1 MLTNM
6 CHFGIIVCER
16 WRRGMTLK
24 EIRTSKNLTQKQAA
38 ELCGIPLRT
47 YVRYELED
55 TKEGSLKYK
64 YIVSTLN
71 DYGYIDEE
79 HGVLTFE
86 TIVKIVDETFAKYDV
101 EYCYLFG
108 SYAKGK
114 ATEKSDVDL
123 FISTT
128 LTGIRFFGLVEELR
142 TALHKKVDLLT
153 LNQLNNNN
161 ELINE
166 IFKDGIK
173 IYG

>member
-1 MLTNM
+1 
-6 CHFGIIVCER
+6 
-16 WRRGMTLK
+16 MTLK

-86 TIVKIVDETFAKYDV
+86 TIVKIVEETFAKYDV

-114 ATEKSDVDL
+114 ANDKSDVDL

>member
-1 MLTNM
+1 
-6 CHFGIIVCER
+6 
-16 WRRGMTLK
+16 MTLK
-24 EIRTSKNLTQKQAA
+24 EIRTSKNLTQKKAA

-86 TIVKIVDETFAKYDV
+86 TIVKIVDEIFAKYDV

-114 ATEKSDVDL
+114 ANDKSDVDL